1 VETKREDDEMAKAKY
16 LSKDE
21 IMATLEK
28 VKEDVSPR
36 VYQDLME
43 AVKEVKLTKEQLQ
56 RIVSEVKRRYEYAQV
71 EPGEA
76 VGVVAAQSMGEPST
90 QMTMRTFH
98 YAGVAEL
105 NVTLGLPRIIELV
118 DARRT
123 PSTPTM
129 TIYLDEDHAK
139 DRTKAKEIAKKIE
152 TLVVGDVVD
161 KSEIDLVDSR
171 VTLILDTYELD
182 RRELSAE
189 DIVAKLNQS
198 KIKVEE
204 DWDSDRI
211 SLVSSATSIK
221 ELRRLANKAKDV
233 YLRGIKGVER
243 VVMRKEGD
251 EYVIY
256 TEGSNLKDVLKIP
269 GVDITRTKTNDIVE
283 IENVLGI
290 EAARQAII
298 NETLDTLDEQGL
310 RVDVRHLMLI
320 ADMMTVDGTVKAI
333 GRHGVSGEKAS
344 VLARAAFEIT
354 VDHLLRAGIKGEVE
368 DLSGIVENVIVGRP
382 VMLGTGMVEL
392 VMRRSKE
399 EAQS

>member
-1 VETKREDDEMAKAKY
+1 MS
-16 LSKDE
+16 SKFMKQKE
-21 IMATLEK
+21 ILAELEK
-28 VKEDVSPR
+28 IKEEVSAKVYNDLVDVVKDV
-36 VYQDLME
+36 QL
-43 AVKEVKLTKEQLQ
+43 KKEQL
-56 RIVSEVKRRYEYAQV
+56 RKIISEVKRRYEYSQV

-118 DARRT
+118 DARRA

-129 TIYLDEDHAK
+129 TIYLDEEHA
-139 DRTKAKEIAKKIE
+139 REREKAKEIAKQIE
-152 TLVVGDVVD
+152 TVVVGDIVD
-161 KSEIDLVDSR
+161 KAEIDLVDSR
-171 VTLILDTYELD
+171 VSLILDSYELS
-182 RRELSAE
+182 RREMTPE

-204 DWDSDRI
+204 GWDDKKI
-211 SLVSSATSIK
+211 SLISPVTSIK
-221 ELRRLANKAKDV
+221 ELRKLANKAKDV
-233 YLRGIKGVER
+233 YLRGIKGIER
-243 VVMRKEGD
+243 VVMRREGE

-256 TEGSNLKDVLKIP
+256 TEGSNLKGVLKIP
-269 GVDITRTKTNDIVE
+269 GVDITKTKTNDIVE
-283 IENVLGI
+283 IERVLGI
-290 EAARQAII
+290 EAARDAII

-320 ADMMTVDGTVKAI
+320 ADMMTVNGTVKAI

-354 VDHLLRAGIKGEVE
+354 VDHLLKAGIKGEVE

-382 VMLGTGMVEL
+382 VKLGTGMVEL
-392 VMRRSKE
+392 VMKRSSEK
-399 EAQS
+399 AKGA

>member
-1 VETKREDDEMAKAKY
+1 VKGVANY
-16 LSKDE
+16 LKKKE
-21 IMATLEK
+21 ILEELEK
-28 VKEDVSPR
+28 VKDDVSPM
-36 VYQDLME
+36 VYRDLVE
-43 AVKEVKLTKEQLQ
+43 GVRNVKLTQDQLE
-56 RIVSEVKRRYEYAQV
+56 RIISEVKRRYEYAQV

-129 TIYLDEDHAK
+129 TIYLDEEHAK
-139 DRTKAKEIAKKIE
+139 EREKAKEIAKQIE
-152 TLVVGDVVD
+152 TVVVGDVVD

-171 VTLILDTYELD
+171 VTLILDSYELR

-189 DIVAKLNQS
+189 DIVAKLNHT
-198 KIKVEE
+198 KIKVGD
-204 DWDSDRI
+204 DWDAERI
-211 SLVSSATSIK
+211 SLVSSTSSIK
-221 ELRRLANKAKDV
+221 ELRKLASKAKDI
-233 YLRGIKGVER
+233 YLRGIKGIER

-256 TEGSNLKDVLKIP
+256 TEGSNLKDVLKIS

-283 IENVLGI
+283 IESVLGI
-290 EAARQAII
+290 EAARNAII

-320 ADMMTVDGTVKAI
+320 ADMMSVDGTIKAI

-392 VMRRSKE
+392 VMRRYQE
-399 EAQS
+399 ED

>member
-1 VETKREDDEMAKAKY
+1 MVKHLTKK
-16 LSKDE
+16 E
-21 IMATLEK
+21 ILAELEK
-28 VKEDVSPR
+28 VREDFSPR
-36 VYQDLME
+36 VYRDLVE
-43 AVKEVKLTKEQLQ
+43 AVKEVKLTKEQFDK
-56 RIVSEVKRRYEYAQV
+56 IVSEVKRRYEYAQV

-129 TIYLDEDHAK
+129 TIYLDKDHAT
-139 DRTKAKEIAKKIE
+139 DRDKAKDIAKQIE
-152 TLVVGDVVD
+152 TVVVGDVVD

-171 VTLILDTYELD
+171 VTLLLDTYELK
-182 RRELSAE
+182 RRELSVE
-189 DIVAKLNQS
+189 DIVAKLNQG
-198 KIKVEE
+198 KIKVSD
-204 DWDSDRI
+204 DWDSGRI
-211 SLVSSATSIK
+211 SLVSTKSSIK
-221 ELRRLANKAKDV
+221 DLRRLANKARDI
-233 YLRGIKGVER
+233 YLRGIKGIER

-269 GVDITRTKTNDIVE
+269 GIDITRTKTNDILE

-290 EAARQAII
+290 EAARNAII

-354 VDHLLRAGIKGEVE
+354 VDHLLRAGINGEVE

-392 VMRRSKE
+392 VMKRSKE
-399 EAQS
+399 EA

>member
-1 VETKREDDEMAKAKY
+1 MGKVMKQG
-16 LSKDE
+16 E
-21 IMATLEK
+21 ILAELEK
-28 VKEDVSPR
+28 IKDYVSAKVYEDLVR
-36 VYQDLME
+36 
-43 AVKEVKLTKEQLQ
+43 EVKDLKLTREQLD
-56 RIVSEVKRRYEYAQV
+56 RILSEVRRRYEYSQV

-129 TIYLDEDHAK
+129 TIYLDEEHAR
-139 DRTKAKEIAKKIE
+139 DREKAKEIAKRIE
-152 TLVVGDVVD
+152 TVVVGDVVD
-161 KSEIDLVDSR
+161 KAEIDLVDSK
-171 VTLILDTYELD
+171 VTLVLDEYELS
-182 RRELSAE
+182 RRELSPE

-198 KIKVEE
+198 KIKVQ
-204 DWDSDRI
+204 DGWNSKQI
-211 SLVSSATSIK
+211 VLVSPVSSIK
-221 ELRRLANKAKDV
+221 ELRKLANKAKEV
-233 YLRGIKGVER
+233 YLRGIKGIER
-243 VVMRKEGD
+243 VVMRREAG

-256 TEGSNLKDVLKIP
+256 TEGSNLKDVLRIP
-269 GVDITRTKTNDIVE
+269 GVDITRTKTNDIME
-283 IENVLGI
+283 IESVLGI
-290 EAARQAII
+290 EAARNAII
-298 NETLDTLDEQGL
+298 NETLDTLEEQGL
-310 RVDVRHLMLI
+310 RVDIRHLMLI

-354 VDHLLRAGIKGEVE
+354 VDHLLKAGIKGEVE

-382 VMLGTGMVEL
+382 VRLGTGMVEL
-392 VMRRSKE
+392 VMKPSEKAG
-399 EAQS
+399 EA